1 MNYVK
6 INPSGNITLLVT
18 EPVPRAKQ
26 SEIAN
31 RLMQM
36 DSDAEQV
43 GFIEQAG
50 LFGAAARLQM
60 MGGEFCGNATMSLA
74 AYLAQQ
80 DALADGEEKVY
91 PLEVSGAEG
100 IISCRIRREGG
111 AFIGTVPMPLPREIT
126 EAEILPGLRVPLVR
140 FAGIDHAIV
149 PEGKLSAAQADAI
162 IAGLCAGLD
171 GEALGILLMGD
182 EGNRIH
188 PLVYV
193 RSTDS
198 AVWENSCGSG
208 TAAVGAYYAFNRKE
222 NVRRDIVQPCPDTRI
237 GVMAAYEN
245 GRICHLEITGKV
257 RICEERDAQI

>member
-31 RLMQM
+31 RLMQL
-36 DSDAEQV
+36 DRDAEQV
-43 GFIEQAG
+43 GFIEKAG
-50 LFGAAARLQM
+50 LPGAIARLQM

-74 AYLAQQ
+74 AYLAGREK
-80 DALADGEEKVY
+80 LSDGEEKIY
-91 PLEVSGAEG
+91 PLEVSGADG
-100 IISCRIRREGG
+100 LIPCRIRRSGDD
-111 AFIGTVPMPLPREIT
+111 FIGTVPMPLPREFA

-140 FAGIDHAIV
+140 FAGIDHAVV
-149 PEGKLSAAQADAI
+149 PEGRLTKAQADAI
-162 IAGLCAGLD
+162 IAGLCASLD
-171 GEALGILLMGD
+171 GEALGILLLSDDGRRMC
-182 EGNRIH
+182 

-208 TAAVGAYYAFNRKE
+208 TAAVGAYHAFNRKE
-222 NVRRDIVQPCPDTRI
+222 NVRLDIAQPCPDTCI
-237 GVMAAYEN
+237 GVMAAYAD
-245 GRICHLEITGKV
+245 GRISRLEITGKV
-257 RICEERDAQI
+257 RVGEEKDAPV